1 MWKDELSLR
10 VCTVA
15 LPPPPP
21 PPPPANIWSIC
32 CISCCWAAFVPALL
46 GEEAGFSVGMPP
58 AVGMPGT
65 PPVGMPGTPPVG
77 MPGTPPDIKL
87 SQKGK
92 KKLKNNFYKKKCNM
106 SISVRANLGMR
117 PGASV
122 CSVCKPCWICIRA
135 CMARGLVMTD
145 RASGFCICNQTE
157 WQQRVNQ
164 LISSLFSIPTCQMS
178 GTVTWSEI
186 TRVRMRKWI
195 QPFKK
200 NKSKLVAKKCLE
212 GCFNPRDKY
221 V

>member
-1 MWKDELSLR
+1 MWKDVLSLR

-92 KKLKNNFYKKKCNM
+92 KKLKNNFYKKNAICQYLWEQTWAWGLALL
-106 SISVRANLGMR
+106 SAVSVNPVGSALELAWPGDWSWLTGLLGS
-117 PGASV
+117 ASV
-122 CSVCKPCWICIRA
+122 TK
-135 CMARGLVMTD
+135 
-145 RASGFCICNQTE
+145 
-157 WQQRVNQ
+157 QRVTIESQSTNQ
-164 LISSLFSIPTCQMS
+164 QS
-178 GTVTWSEI
+178 V
-186 TRVRMRKWI
+186 
-195 QPFKK
+195 
-200 NKSKLVAKKCLE
+200 
-212 GCFNPRDKY
+212 
-221 V
+221 